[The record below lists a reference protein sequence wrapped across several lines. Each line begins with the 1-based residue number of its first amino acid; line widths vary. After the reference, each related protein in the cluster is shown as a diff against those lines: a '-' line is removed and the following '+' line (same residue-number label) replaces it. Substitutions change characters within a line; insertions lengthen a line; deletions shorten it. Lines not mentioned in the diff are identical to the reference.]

1 MMYINGMQRIR
12 SIDFGRGLVMI
23 IMALDHVR
31 DMMHVDSQM
40 QNPLDLSTT
49 NVLLFFTRWVTH
61 LCAPTFVFLSGVSA
75 WLSLKSKKNQG
86 EARLFILKRGIWLI
100 VLELTLVNF
109 GFWWDIQFRTLI
121 TEVIAAIG
129 FGFVMLAVLY
139 DVHPKILIA
148 LGLVIVFGH
157 DIMTNMSNSG
167 FVFSLLFKPGVFPMG
182 TGRIFLVGYPFI
194 PWLGIML
201 CGFGCG
207 HLFFRPGYWRKRLLL
222 VMGLS
227 SLALFVILRFVN
239 LYGDPAPWSVQK
251 NATYTILS
259 FLNVNKYPPSLLFT
273 LVMLGI
279 QFIILS
285 IAEEKKGVWMDRIS
299 VYGKT
304 PLFYFLVHFYLIHIL
319 MFIML
324 FFQGFHFQDLSFGPG
339 QMGRP
344 KGVPSGIGLGGIY
357 LVWIG
362 VVIVMYPLCRWYGRY
377 KLSHKDNLWLKYL

>member
-1 MMYINGMQRIR
+1 MYINGMQRIR

-31 DMMHVDSQM
+31 DMMHIDSQM

-75 WLSLKSKKNQG
+75 WLSLKRKKDQR

-100 VLELTLVNF
+100 ILELTLVNF
-109 GFWWDIQFRTLI
+109 GFWWDIQCRTLI

-129 FGFVMLAVLY
+129 FGFVLLAILY
-139 DVHPKILIA
+139 DIHPKILIA

-167 FVFSLLFKPGVFPMG
+167 FVFSLLFKPGAFPMG
-182 TGRIFLVGYPFI
+182 TGRIFIVGYPFI

-222 VMGLS
+222 IMGLS
-227 SLALFVILRFVN
+227 ALTLFILLRFIN

-285 IAEEKKGVWMDRIS
+285 IAEERKGVWMDRVS

-319 MFIML
+319 MFLML
-324 FFQGFHFQDLSFGPG
+324 FCQGFHFQDLSFGPG

-344 KGVPSGIGLGGIY
+344 KGVPSGLGLGGIY

-362 VVIVMYPLCRWYGRY
+362 VVLVMYPLCRWYGRY
-377 KLSHKDNLWLKYL
+377 KMTHKDNLWLKYL